1 MEHKL
6 IANGWNE
13 MPLGLWIKEQE
24 ILRDQETDAIDKN
37 VRLVALMYDM
47 TEAEAYNTELN
58 EFSKMLDSIGW
69 LAKEPQVPQVSP
81 QYNINGKVYNVC
93 LNPNKIT
100 TAQYIDFKAFNID
113 DPNNIPMALSVIMIP
128 DGHNY
133 NEGYELEDV
142 KNDIM
147 DYLRVP
153 HALSIVRFF
162 FQYYKALTQNSLRSL
177 IQILKKEARRTKD
190 REKRNQIKMQIEKT
204 EALIR
209 TFGSL

>member
-6 IANGWNE
+6 IANSWNE

-24 ILRDQETDAIDKN
+24 ILADKETDAIDKN
-37 VRLVALMYDM
+37 VQLVALMYDM
-47 TEAEAYNTELN
+47 PEEEAYNTELN
-58 EFSKMLDSIGW
+58 EFSHMLDTIGW
-69 LAKEPQVPQVSP
+69 LGTEPKVPQVSP
-81 QYNINGKVYNVC
+81 QYNINGKVYNVS

-100 TAQYIDFKAFNID
+100 TAQYIDFKSFNID
-113 DPNNIPMALSVIMIP
+113 DPHNIPMALAVIMVP

-147 DYLRVP
+147 EYLRVP

-190 REKRNQIKMQIEKT
+190 REKRNQIKIQIEKT